1 LLAHGLMLAKDLLI
15 NSELALLALPEFLVL
30 DLFELLLPLLQV
42 SSERLEDLELE
53 DGVVLAS

>member
-1 LLAHGLMLAKDLLI
+1 MPAKDLLI